1 MPNKIPVVLFFGY
14 RFDYPA
20 IGGLIWTKKIADYVS
35 QNKNFKVRKI
45 RNDIAIDKADIIFPF
60 RYIKDALNAFFTNP
74 DIAILSDYGEANLIL
89 WSLLRIFK
97 PKSKIFV
104 VCHHY
109 QRRICKYQHFFIIN
123 FFESIYNN
131 FINELTKRMMINADK
146 ILTVSLSSVKQI
158 NSALKNSTIKIDLI
172 GVGLEFYQINNIEK
186 DIDFICIG
194 RFQKFKG
201 LEKIWQ
207 IIKQKNPEAHFVMC
221 GHGHKSDISRI
232 CSIGIEHKGIIS
244 EKEKIELLSKSKV
257 LLFPSMIE
265 GFGLVVAEAL
275 HAGLHV
281 IAWKLPV
288 FEEIYNGNLKSQL
301 KLIEPW
307 NYELF
312 AEEAVSTLKRF
323 TIKHSSKDNLRCSYE
338 GIGSWNVIGEKLI
351 SILLKYSKR

>member
-1 MPNKIPVVLFFGY
+1 M
-14 RFDYPA
+14 
-20 IGGLIWTKKIADYVS
+20 S

-74 DIAILSDYGEANLIL
+74 DIAILSDFGEANLIL
-89 WSLLRIFK
+89 WVLLRIFK

-131 FINELTKRMMINADK
+131 FINELTKKMMINADK
-146 ILTVSLSSVKQI
+146 ILTVSLSSAKQI

-172 GVGLEFYQINNIEK
+172 GVGLELYQINNLEK

-207 IIKQKNPEAHFVMC
+207 IIKQKNLEARFVMC

-244 EKEKIELLSKSKV
+244 EKEKIELLSRSKV

-312 AEEAVSTLKRF
+312 AEEAVLSTLKRF
-323 TIKHSSKDNLRCSYE
+323 TIKQSSKDKLRDSYE

-351 SILLKYSKR
+351 SILLKYSKT

>member
-1 MPNKIPVVLFFGY
+1 
-14 RFDYPA
+14 
-20 IGGLIWTKKIADYVS
+20 
-35 QNKNFKVRKI
+35 
-45 RNDIAIDKADIIFPF
+45 
-60 RYIKDALNAFFTNP
+60 
-74 DIAILSDYGEANLIL
+74 
-89 WSLLRIFK
+89 
-97 PKSKIFV
+97 
-104 VCHHY
+104 
-109 QRRICKYQHFFIIN
+109 
-123 FFESIYNN
+123 
-131 FINELTKRMMINADK
+131 MINADK

-172 GVGLEFYQINNIEK
+172 GVGLESYQINNIEK

-221 GHGHKSDISRI
+221 GHSHKSDISRI
-232 CSIGIEHKGIIS
+232 CSIGIEHKGVIS
-244 EKEKIELLSKSKV
+244 EKEKIELLSRSKV

-312 AEEAVSTLKRF
+312 AEQAVSTLSRF
-323 TIKHSSKDNLRCSYE
+323 SIKHIAKDKLSDSYK
-338 GIGSWNVIGEKLI
+338 GVDSWNIIGEKLI
-351 SILLKYSKR
+351 SILLEYSKR